1 MVDRFQNAA
10 VDVLPVAVD
19 DPQGWHGGDIQGA
32 IANLDRLQALGV
44 QTLWLT
50 PLSASRQEPFHKW
63 GAYHGYWPS
72 SLNQIE
78 PRFGNWEDLAEL
90 QQALQQRGMSL
101 MLDMVYNH
109 VEFNSPLL
117 ETHPEWFH
125 PPTLIT
131 DWEDI
136 SQVREGQVHG
146 LPDLAQENQELS
158 EYLIDT
164 TILWLQK
171 SGAQSIRVDAVR
183 HINPGFIRSL
193 KGAIQERHP
202 TPVELVGEIFEGNAA
217 KLAEGWRD
225 TGVDRVFDFPLYYAL
240 MDTVCGEESVGRL
253 ASVLSLDRLY
263 DNPQGLITFLDNH
276 DLPRLGS
283 KCNTEQ
289 AEAALWLLATLR
301 GSPAISW
308 GTEGLSGGEEE
319 PFNRQVSGE
328 SLDKQHTLTLVREPL
343 AFRAANPVFQTG
355 LTRIIFLDE
364 TFVMLLRIHGDRA
377 ALVTFGT
384 KSHLEIGL
392 PEWMQEW
399 AIQTQI
405 GDLEIT
411 PEGALAKQAGTGVV
425 LYKSNPKI
433 AEQYQRMREEEA
445 APVYRTVQIAGD
457 NDQYLSGAGP
467 ELGNWSTDGSHAFVN
482 GVITLD
488 FPVHQVMSFKR
499 YTLKNGQSLWDQ
511 SQNQSTLVLP
521 GASVLEVPTPKKV
534 VP

>member
-1 MVDRFQNAA
+1 MVDRFENGSADERPIA
-10 VDVLPVAVD
+10 PN

-32 IANLDRLQALGV
+32 IANLDRLQGLGV

-50 PLSASRQEPFHKW
+50 PLTASRQEPFHEW

-125 PPTLIT
+125 TPTPIT
-131 DWEDI
+131 DWENI
-136 SQVREGQVHG
+136 TQVREGQVHG
-146 LPDLAQENQELS
+146 LPDLAQENPTLS
-158 EYLIDT
+158 EHLINA

-171 SGAQSIRVDAVR
+171 SGADSIRVDAVR
-183 HINPGFIRSL
+183 HIDPGFIRSL
-193 KGAIQERHP
+193 KAAIQTRHP

-217 KLAEGWRD
+217 TLAQNWRE
-225 TGVDRVFDFPLYYAL
+225 TQVDRVFDFPLYYAL
-240 MDTVCGEESVGRL
+240 MDTVCGGETVGRL

-283 KCNTEQ
+283 KCSKEE

-301 GSPAISW
+301 GSPAITW
-308 GTEGLSGGEEE
+308 GTEGLSAGEKE
-319 PFNRQVSGE
+319 PQNRQVS
-328 SLDKQHTLTLVREPL
+328 DKHIDDKRTLSMVRRPL
-343 AFRAANPVFQTG
+343 LFRANNPVLQKG
-355 LTRIIFLDE
+355 LTRILFLDE
-364 TFVMLLRIHGDRA
+364 SLFVFLRIHGDQA
-377 ALVTFGT
+377 AIVGFSSG
-384 KSHLEIGL
+384 SHPSIAL
-392 PEWMQEW
+392 PTWIQDW
-399 AIQTQI
+399 PVQTQI
-405 GDLEIT
+405 GSLDIT
-411 PEGALAKQAGTGVV
+411 SGNALFTKPGTHITIFQG
-425 LYKSNPKI
+425 NPNI

-445 APVYRTVQIAGD
+445 SPVYREVQIAGG